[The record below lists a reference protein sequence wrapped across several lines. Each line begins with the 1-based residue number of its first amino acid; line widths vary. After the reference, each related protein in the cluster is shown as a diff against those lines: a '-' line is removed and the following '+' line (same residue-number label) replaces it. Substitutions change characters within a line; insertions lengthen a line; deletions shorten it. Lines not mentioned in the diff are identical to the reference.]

1 MRFEIKRS
9 YILFT
14 NMFLYFKIKLSVID
28 FTSYILLA
36 IISYAVNEYCFIK
49 STRDN
54 NKIFQMVMVF
64 TANRPVRIKIKIYT
78 DTQLN

>member
-9 YILFT
+9 YIWFT

-36 IISYAVNEYCFIK
+36 IISYAVNGYYFIK
-49 STRDN
+49 STRDY

-64 TANRPVRIKIKIYT
+64 TANRPVRI
-78 DTQLN
+78 